1 MLGDLRAQLLATSPL
16 ELAAVVLGVAYIVL
30 AIRRRRACWIAGGLS
45 TAIYAFVFLETAL
58 YLQSAL
64 QVGYVALSVYGWRAW
79 SAAAGAEAAT
89 PRQWPLRRHVQA
101 LVAVAVATLAAA
113 PLLSHFTDS
122 AAPWADALGT
132 SASVAATW
140 MMAQRIAGHWLW
152 WIVIDVGLAALF
164 ASQGLVFTALL
175 YAGFAVMAIAG
186 YASWRR
192 ALAAVDARSVSA

>member
-1 MLGDLRAQLLATSPL
+1 MPRRW
-16 ELAAVVLGVAYIVL
+16 AA
-30 AIRRRRACWIAGGLS
+30 RRH
-45 TAIYAFVFLETAL
+45 
-58 YLQSAL
+58 
-64 QVGYVALSVYGWRAW
+64 
-79 SAAAGAEAAT
+79 AAALVVVAAAT
-89 PRQWPLRRHVQA
+89 
-101 LVAVAVATLAAA
+101 VAIA
-113 PLLSHFTDS
+113 PLLASFTDS
-122 AAPWADALGT
+122 PAPWADALGT

-140 MMAQRIAGHWLW
+140 MMTQRIAGHWLW